1 MDPLLPPLPPLRF
14 QTGFTIVEL
23 VVVLLI
29 VGLLAAVA
37 GPRMFG
43 RDAFDQRGFADQVR
57 AALQFAR
64 KSAVAQRRDV
74 CAVVSATGVSLR
86 SASCGG
92 SALTNPAT
100 GNAFDLA
107 APQGVALS
115 PAGNVVFDALGRLSS
130 PTSGAAISVTGIAAP
145 ILVERETGYVH

>member
-1 MDPLLPPLPPLRF
+1 M
-14 QTGFTIVEL
+14 IEL
-23 VVVLLI
+23 VVVIVI
-29 VGLLAAVA
+29 VGLLAAII

-74 CAVVSATGVSLR
+74 CVIVSAAGVSLR
-86 SASCGG
+86 NLSCGG

-100 GNAFDLA
+100 GNAFDLS
-107 APQGVALS
+107 APSGVVLS
-115 PAGNVVFDALGRLSS
+115 PDVNLVFDALGRLSS
-130 PTSGAAISVTGIAAP
+130 PTFGASISVTGIAAP